1 MRRGNDKAIPQQVVR
16 RQTTLRHREETMTNT
31 PDPQVRQQLV
41 AYDKTYDEAINKND
55 AVALAAL
62 HTKDA
67 VLVNN
72 TGVIYGREAIE
83 KHWADVFKPGPFQ
96 QLCRQGRPEF
106 PQLTG
111 TDGNQMWA

>member
-1 MRRGNDKAIPQQVVR
+1 
-16 RQTTLRHREETMTNT
+16 MTNT

-72 TGVIYGREAIE
+72 RGVIYGREAID

-111 TDGNQMWA
+111 TDGNQMWATGE